1 MKKTLIL
8 LTLLSIL
15 IGCQREKANEVGVG
29 YNKSLIIPPTND
41 LPSPGSTQEVIQS
54 DQNSNPLVDSI
65 LTQTEANQ
73 VNPSIIDQIFTIWR
87 NYFESF
93 HCGHLLMY
101 SSAKSASLILA

>member
-73 VNPSIIDQIFTIWR
+73 VNPSIIDQIDQDSGYKTDENFFQWL
-87 NYFESF
+87 FK
-93 HCGHLLMY
+93 G
-101 SSAKSASLILA
+101 KSKR